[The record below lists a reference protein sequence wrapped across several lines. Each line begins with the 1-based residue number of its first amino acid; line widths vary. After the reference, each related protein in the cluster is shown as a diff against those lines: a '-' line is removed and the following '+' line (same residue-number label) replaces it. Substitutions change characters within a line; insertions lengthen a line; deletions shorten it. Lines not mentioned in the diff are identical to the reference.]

1 MQRLRWLY
9 PGLKV
14 KRWLLL
20 SFLGMIMAL
29 SGLVLALNSPKI
41 YELGFNLRLLIW
53 QAIGL
58 LPSPL
63 AGALAIVA
71 GLFFALLGFHRLV
84 MSVIRAVLPREDQNV
99 MELLYSR
106 RLLERGPQV
115 VAIGGGT
122 GLSVLLRGL
131 KRYTSNITAIVS
143 VFDDGGSSGRL
154 RGELGI
160 LPPGDVRNCL
170 VALAQTETLMEDAL
184 NYRFH
189 QGSALAGH
197 NLGNLLLAGLTDITG
212 GFDRAVQE
220 LSRLLALRG
229 RVLPATLGNG
239 VLVAEMDDGSVV
251 EGETNIRKTGRSIR
265 RIRLRPDNCRPLPEC
280 LAAIQK
286 ADLVVL
292 GPGSLYTS
300 VLPNLVMPE
309 MAEALRQTK
318 APVYYICNIMTEPGE
333 TSLYSV
339 ADHLRAIQRHA
350 GPVVDGV
357 VVNSKAVSQSLLK
370 KYRQGGSSQVV
381 LDRSE
386 VYRLKVGL
394 FRANLLSEEEKVIRH
409 HPDRLA
415 RFLLS
420 QLAGP
425 GDNYRLF
432 ELLGFYFTK
441 LWRRT
446 SVLSGWRR

>member
-20 SFLGMIMAL
+20 SFLGIVMAL
-29 SGLVLALNSPKI
+29 IGLVWAVNSPQI
-41 YELGFNLRLLIW
+41 YELGIDLRILIW
-53 QAIGL
+53 QGLGL

-63 AGALAIVA
+63 AGMLAIAV
-71 GLFFALLGFHRLV
+71 GLFLVFFGFQRLV
-84 MSVIRAVLPREDQNV
+84 KSVIKAVLPREDQSV
-99 MELLYSR
+99 IELLYSR
-106 RLLERGPQV
+106 RLLQRGPQV

-131 KRYTSNITAIVS
+131 KRYTSNVTAIVS

-170 VALAQTETLMEDAL
+170 VALAQTETLMEEAL
-184 NYRFH
+184 NYRFR

-212 GFDRAVQE
+212 GFDRAIQE

-239 VLVAEMDDGSVV
+239 VLVADMDDGSVI
-251 EGETNIRKTGRSIR
+251 EGETNIREAGKQIR
-265 RIRLRPDNCRPLPEC
+265 RIRLRPEDCRPLPEC
-280 LAAIQK
+280 LVAIKK
-286 ADLVVL
+286 ADLIVL

-300 VLPNLVMPE
+300 VLPVLVMPE
-309 MAEALRQTK
+309 IAAALRQSQ
-318 APVYYICNIMTEPGE
+318 APVYYVCNIMTEPGE

-339 ADHLRAIQRHA
+339 ADHLRAIQSHA

-357 VVNSKAVSQSLLK
+357 VVNNKPASQGMLQ
-370 KYRQGGSSQVV
+370 KYRQGGAAQVV
-381 LDRSE
+381 LDKSE

-394 FRANLLSEEEKVIRH
+394 YRANLLSEEEKVIRH

-420 QLAGP
+420 QLMGP
-425 GDNYRLF
+425 RSQYRLL
-432 ELLGFYFTK
+432 EQSWSGLTK

-446 SVLSGWRR
+446 S

>member
-20 SFLGMIMAL
+20 SFLGMILVL
-29 SGLVLALNSPKI
+29 SGMVLALNSPKI
-41 YELGFNLRLLIW
+41 YELGLSMRLLIW
-53 QAIGL
+53 QAVGH

-63 AGALAIVA
+63 TGVLAVVV
-71 GLFFALLGFHRLV
+71 GLFFAFFGFQRLII
-84 MSVIRAVLPREDQNV
+84 SVIRAVLPREDQSV
-99 MELLYSR
+99 MDLLYNR

-184 NYRFH
+184 NYRFR

-239 VLVAEMDDGSVV
+239 VLVAEMEDDSVV
-251 EGETNIRKTGRSIR
+251 EGETNIRKAGRSIR
-265 RIRLRPDNCRPLPEC
+265 RIRLQPENCRPLPEC
-280 LAAIQK
+280 LIAIEK
-286 ADLVVL
+286 ADLIVL

-300 VLPNLVMPE
+300 ILPNLIMPE
-309 MAEALRQTK
+309 MTEALRKAK

-333 TSLYSV
+333 TCLYSV

-357 VVNSKAVSQSLLK
+357 VVNSKAVSQRLLQ
-370 KYRQGGSSQVV
+370 KYRQGGSTQVV

-386 VYRLKVGL
+386 VARLKVRL
-394 FRANLLSEEEKVIRH
+394 LKANLLSEEGKVIRH
-409 HPDRLA
+409 HSNRLA
-415 RFLLS
+415 RLLLAH
-420 QLAGP
+420 LAGP
-425 GDNYRLF
+425 GDQYRLF
-432 ELLGFYFTK
+432 EQLGSYFTR
-441 LWRRT
+441 LWRPR
-446 SVLSGWRR
+446 S

>member
-20 SFLGMIMAL
+20 SFLGMILVL
-29 SGLVLALNSPKI
+29 SGMVLALNSPKI
-41 YELGFNLRLLIW
+41 YELGLSMRLLIW
-53 QAIGL
+53 QAVGH

-63 AGALAIVA
+63 TGVLAVVA
-71 GLFFALLGFHRLV
+71 GLFFAFFGFQRLII
-84 MSVIRAVLPREDQNV
+84 SVIRAVLPREDQSV
-99 MELLYSR
+99 MDLLYNR

-184 NYRFH
+184 NYRFR

-229 RVLPATLGNG
+229 RVLPATLGNECW
-239 VLVAEMDDGSVV
+239 L
-251 EGETNIRKTGRSIR
+251 RK
-265 RIRLRPDNCRPLPEC
+265 
-280 LAAIQK
+280 
-286 ADLVVL
+286 
-292 GPGSLYTS
+292 
-300 VLPNLVMPE
+300 
-309 MAEALRQTK
+309 
-318 APVYYICNIMTEPGE
+318 
-333 TSLYSV
+333 
-339 ADHLRAIQRHA
+339 
-350 GPVVDGV
+350 
-357 VVNSKAVSQSLLK
+357 
-370 KYRQGGSSQVV
+370 
-381 LDRSE
+381 
-386 VYRLKVGL
+386 
-394 FRANLLSEEEKVIRH
+394 
-409 HPDRLA
+409 
-415 RFLLS
+415 
-420 QLAGP
+420 
-425 GDNYRLF
+425 
-432 ELLGFYFTK
+432 
-441 LWRRT
+441 
-446 SVLSGWRR
+446 